1 MHRVVKIYRKIIHIF
16 EHTGMPWLVLGLRLW
31 IARIFW
37 YSGLTKISHWP
48 ATTYLFKYEY
58 KLPYLNPE
66 GAAYVFTFFEL
77 VCPILLTVGLATRLA
92 TIPILIMIAIIQVT
106 YLNISDHGYWAV
118 MLATILFYGPGRIS
132 MDHYIKNKR
141 LFQ

>member
-1 MHRVVKIYRKIIHIF
+1 MRSVVKIYRKIVTHF
-16 EHTGMPWLVLGLRLW
+16 EKTGMPLLVLGMRLW

-48 ATTYLFKYEY
+48 ATIYLFRYEY
-58 KLPYLNPE
+58 KLPHIAPE
-66 GAAYVFTFFEL
+66 AAAYVFTSFEL
-77 VCPILLTVGLATRLA
+77 ICPILLAVGLATRLA
-92 TIPILIMIAIIQVT
+92 TIPILMMISIIQFT
-106 YLNISDHGYWAV
+106 YLDISDHSYWAI